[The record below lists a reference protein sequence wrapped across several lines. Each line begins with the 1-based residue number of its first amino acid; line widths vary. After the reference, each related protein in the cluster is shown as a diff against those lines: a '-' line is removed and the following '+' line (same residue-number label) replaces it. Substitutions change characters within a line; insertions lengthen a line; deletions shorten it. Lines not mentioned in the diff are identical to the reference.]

1 MAVAVVAAV
10 ASMLQ
15 QAGSMLAV
23 FLFFVFKAYHCRVR

>member
-1 MAVAVVAAV
+1 MAVVVVAAV

-23 FLFFVFKAYHCRVR
+23 FPFFVFLKHITVG